1 MPIPKVQVI
10 KNSAPMPEFS
20 RTFMQTLRNESNDT
34 EKHEKFIK
42 TQYHLN
48 SLERTF
54 LFANAVMTLSSK
66 VIKRSVMTLLS
77 KDRAQSFSIDNMANE
92 DSLLSVIDVLL
103 KVLISFNLLKLL
115 STLAT
120 VTGQV
125 SKIRSAMYTFG
136 YNSNK

>member
-1 MPIPKVQVI
+1 
-10 KNSAPMPEFS
+10 
-20 RTFMQTLRNESNDT
+20 
-34 EKHEKFIK
+34 
-42 TQYHLN
+42 
-48 SLERTF
+48 
-54 LFANAVMTLSSK
+54 MT
-66 VIKRSVMTLLS
+66 

-115 STLAT
+115 SALAT

-125 SKIRSAMYTFG
+125 RKIRSAMYTFG

>member
-1 MPIPKVQVI
+1 
-10 KNSAPMPEFS
+10 
-20 RTFMQTLRNESNDT
+20 MQTLRNESNDT
-34 EKHEKFIK
+34 EKHEKVIK

-54 LFANAVMTLSSK
+54 LFANAVMTLS
-66 VIKRSVMTLLS
+66 R
-77 KDRAQSFSIDNMANE
+77 DRAQSFSIDNMANE

-115 STLAT
+115 SALAT

>member
-54 LFANAVMTLSSK
+54 LFANAVMTLSQS
-66 VIKRSVMTLLS
+66 R
-77 KDRAQSFSIDNMANE
+77 DRAQSFSIDNMANE
-92 DSLLSVIDVLL
+92 DSLLSIIDVLL

-115 STLAT
+115 SALAT